1 MPIATGRFLRVSL
14 NSSSPESSSM
24 TAALTAAFSTSTPM
38 ALPEA
43 GFFGMRAALR
53 NILNDEKP
61 MIIAAASITIHA
73 GDIFARCT
81 PKGLV
86 HAPAKPHT
94 MPSWGMHVLFLIWVT
109 KPTNEVGMMANSEV
123 AVEAR
128 AESPKPKRNRG
139 TIKVPPPIPSKPDKM
154 PTTTPTAAVITKVSM
169 KCANPILR

>member
-1 MPIATGRFLRVSL
+1 M
-14 NSSSPESSSM
+14 M
-24 TAALTAAFSTSTPM
+24 
-38 ALPEA
+38 
-43 GFFGMRAALR
+43 
-53 NILNDEKP
+53 
-61 MIIAAASITIHA
+61 IAAASITIHA
-73 GDIFARCT
+73 GDILARCT

-109 KPTNEVGMMANSEV
+109 KPTSEVGMMVNSEV

-154 PTTTPTAAVITKVSM
+154 PTTTPTAAVITKVSI
-169 KCANPILR
+169 KRASPILR